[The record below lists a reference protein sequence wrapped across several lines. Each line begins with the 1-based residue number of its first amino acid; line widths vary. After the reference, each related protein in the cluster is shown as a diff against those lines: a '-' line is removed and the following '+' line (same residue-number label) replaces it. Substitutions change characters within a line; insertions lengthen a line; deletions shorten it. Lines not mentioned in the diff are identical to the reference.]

1 MLLTNKR
8 IFILEDDVHNLAI
21 MSTMLRDQGAV
32 VRFERWGVGTTE
44 VLRDFLPVDIIL
56 LDLMLPKQ
64 ISGYDVYDQI
74 RAMPEMADVPIVLV
88 TAANADAEMKRSR
101 EKGFNGFIPKPLR
114 FGRFSKQVLA
124 IIDGEEI
131 WGE

>member
-1 MLLTNKR
+1 MQLANKR
-8 IFILEDDVHNLAI
+8 IFVLEDDVYNLAI

-32 VRFERWGVGTTE
+32 VQFERWGVSTPQL
-44 VLRDFLPVDIIL
+44 LREFLPVDIVL
-56 LDLMLPKQ
+56 LDLMLPKE

-74 RAMPEMADVPIVLV
+74 RAMPELANVPIVLV
-88 TAANADAEMKRSR
+88 TAANADAEMKRAR

-131 WGE
+131 WGD